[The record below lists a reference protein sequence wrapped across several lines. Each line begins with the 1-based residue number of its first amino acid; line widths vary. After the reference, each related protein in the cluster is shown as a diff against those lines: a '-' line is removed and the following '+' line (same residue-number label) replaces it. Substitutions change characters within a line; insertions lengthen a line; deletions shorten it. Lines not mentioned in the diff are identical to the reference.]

1 MLRRTPVAHIEDR
14 PNCASPIAERHL
26 VSPSEGVR
34 TEHYVAHRKQGV
46 PNGEWFGIDN
56 VEASPRD
63 LAVAQ
68 GIEANDQ
75 NLAAALV
82 TIQTA
87 VAALLAEVAAGG
99 TPAIS
104 QTTMDALTAAKTDF
118 DAALATA
125 EQNASDDTTS
135 ATPPAPTS

>member
-1 MLRRTPVAHIEDR
+1 MTR
-14 PNCASPIAERHL
+14 PWPGFGQRPDCKCKYAKQSTVLEILQEVRSLHSRLNHLSAQMGTLMTQDASI
-26 VSPSEGVR
+26 
-34 TEHYVAHRKQGV
+34 
-46 PNGEWFGIDN
+46 
-56 VEASPRD
+56 

-87 VAALLAEVAAGG
+87 VATLLQEVAAGG
-99 TPAIS
+99 TTAIS
-104 QTTMDALTAAKTDF
+104 DSTMAALTAAKTDF

-125 EQNASDDTTS
+125 EQNASDDTT
-135 ATPPAPTS
+135 ATTPPAPAS

>member
-1 MLRRTPVAHIEDR
+1 MSQD
-14 PNCASPIAERHL
+14 ASI
-26 VSPSEGVR
+26 
-34 TEHYVAHRKQGV
+34 
-46 PNGEWFGIDN
+46 
-56 VEASPRD
+56 

>member
-1 MLRRTPVAHIEDR
+1 MSQD
-14 PNCASPIAERHL
+14 ASI
-26 VSPSEGVR
+26 
-34 TEHYVAHRKQGV
+34 
-46 PNGEWFGIDN
+46 
-56 VEASPRD
+56 

-75 NLAAALV
+75 NLATALV

-87 VAALLAEVAAGG
+87 VATLLQEVAAGG
-99 TPAIS
+99 TTAIS
-104 QTTMDALTAAKTDF
+104 DSTMAALTQAKTDF

-125 EQNASDDTTS
+125 EQNASDDTTA

>member
-1 MLRRTPVAHIEDR
+1 MTQWLNWRGCDTARQSTLLEVVRAVEELQISVHRLERQMGILMSQD
-14 PNCASPIAERHL
+14 ASI
-26 VSPSEGVR
+26 
-34 TEHYVAHRKQGV
+34 
-46 PNGEWFGIDN
+46 
-56 VEASPRD
+56 

-75 NLAAALV
+75 NLATALV

-87 VAALLAEVAAGG
+87 VATLLQEVAAGG
-99 TPAIS
+99 TTAIS
-104 QTTMDALTAAKTDF
+104 DSTMAALTQAKTDF

-125 EQNASDDTTS
+125 EQNASDDTTA